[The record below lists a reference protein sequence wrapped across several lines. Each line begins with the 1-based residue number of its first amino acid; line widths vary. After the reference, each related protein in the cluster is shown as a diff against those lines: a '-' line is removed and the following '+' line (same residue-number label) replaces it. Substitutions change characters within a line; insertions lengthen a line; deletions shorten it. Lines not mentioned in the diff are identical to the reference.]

1 MKQLHLLPLIPEE
14 TVEQR
19 VGSFRSHE
27 DEVRC
32 CLPDVLLATMSILY
46 TLYKQTRSGDKQT
59 RSADVLLHNVHWW
72 SCMYSLSSLSMYMH
86 IRPLV
91 EASIT

>member
-1 MKQLHLLPLIPEE
+1 MRQLHLLPLLAEE

-32 CLPDVLLATMSILY
+32 CLPDILLATMSILY
-46 TLYKQTRSGDKQT
+46 TLYKQARLVCHV
-59 RSADVLLHNVHWW
+59 AVCLL
-72 SCMYSLSSLSMYMH
+72 
-86 IRPLV
+86 
-91 EASIT
+91 E